1 MTGKHHI
8 VIETLRIKYEFD
20 IRRNLTIIQGDSA
33 TGKTTLTDLL
43 QDYARDEVNGPIRLQ
58 SDVPCVVFGG
68 TEQNWESFIQTIK
81 ESIVFIDEGYS
92 FIRSREF
99 AEVIRQT
106 DNYYVLITREAL
118 TCLPYSINEIYGIRT
133 SGRFHYPEQIYHE
146 FYPIYKEE
154 TECTLNKSTEP
165 VILAEDSKSGYL
177 FLKNCC
183 ADKECISAEGNSNI
197 YQIIKKMPREKKMI
211 VIADGAA
218 FGAFI
223 EKVLSVA
230 RYHRNI
236 MLYLPESFEWL
247 VLKSG
252 IIQILNLDE
261 ILNHPE
267 SYIESSQYF
276 SWERFFCELLE
287 KETSDDPI
295 RQYHKNRLTD
305 FYLEGKNKERILEVF
320 PEEVKVLIES

>member
-1 MTGKHHI
+1 M
-8 VIETLRIKYEFD
+8 IETLRIKYEFD

-43 QDYARDEVNGPIRLQ
+43 RDYAGDEVNGPIRLQ

-68 TEQNWESFIQTIK
+68 TEKNWKSFIQVIK
-81 ESIVFIDEGYS
+81 GSIIFIDEGYS

-133 SGRFHYPEQIYHE
+133 SGKFHYPEQIYHE
-146 FYPIYKEE
+146 FYPLYREE
-154 TECTLNKSTEP
+154 TECTLHKSES
-165 VILAEDSKSGYL
+165 VILAEDAKSGYL

-197 YQIIKKMPREKKMI
+197 YQIIKKMPRDKKMI
-211 VIADGAA
+211 VIADGAV

-223 EKVLSVA
+223 EKVLSIA
-230 RYHRNI
+230 RYHGNI

-252 IIQILNLDE
+252 IIKMQNLDE

-267 SYIESSQYF
+267 NYIESSKYF
-276 SWERFFCELLE
+276 SWERYFCKLLE
-287 KETSDDPI
+287 KETAADPI
-295 RQYHKNRLTD
+295 RQYHKNHLTD

-320 PEEVKVLIES
+320 PKAVKAMIES